1 MGRTG
6 SLAVDWGEFLKIEK
20 PAWLEQVEGILET
33 LNEGVLIV
41 DDCQRIL
48 FANECMEELI
58 AVPRSALQ
66 GRTAACFYQ
75 GADLTRIEEQ
85 RARGRTEGRN
95 RFEHFVP
102 REGGKVR
109 VPVIISAREIEDPDG
124 RVFAVLTFTDISQQK
139 QAEADLRG
147 ANEKLEERARE
158 IEVELALASR
168 VQQSMTPQGLLWGGV
183 AVETYYMPARTI
195 GGDFGAVTPLENG
208 RLDLLVGD
216 VSGHG
221 IGSALVANRIYTETM
236 SLLKSGSD
244 LPDLLR
250 KLNSFVL
257 QQIRTPG
264 FFFTIAAARLEHNGR
279 KLSFEGGGHPPA
291 FWVTREGECR
301 RLDSRSAVLGAL
313 EDAVDPAPPVSLELE
328 PGDRLALYTDGLTDV
343 FDARDE
349 MLGIDGLGEIV
360 RQSARKPLAEM
371 KESIID
377 QVSAFRHG
385 PVHDDMSLVL
395 VEIH

>member
-1 MGRTG
+1 M
-6 SLAVDWGEFLKIEK
+6 KIEK
-20 PAWLEQVEGILET
+20 PAWLQQMEGILEA
-33 LNEGVLIV
+33 LNEGVIIT
-41 DDCQRIL
+41 DDCQQVL
-48 FANECMEELI
+48 FVNECMEELTGL
-58 AVPRSALQ
+58 PRSALV
-66 GRTAACFYQ
+66 GRTPACFFK
-75 GADLTRIEEQ
+75 GEDLALLDQQ
-85 RARGRTEGRN
+85 RERGRYEGRT
-95 RFEHFVP
+95 RFEHFIP
-102 REGGKVR
+102 REGGRVR
-109 VPVIISAREIEDPDG
+109 VPVIISARDIEDPDG

-139 QAEADLRG
+139 KAEESLRD
-147 ANEKLEERARE
+147 ANEKLQERARE

-168 VQQSMTPQGLLWGGV
+168 VQQSMTPQGLHWGGM

-208 RLDLLVGD
+208 RLDLWVGD

-221 IGSALVANRIYTETM
+221 IGSALVANRIYTEAM

-250 KLNSFVL
+250 QLNSFVL

-264 FFFTIAAARLEHNGR
+264 FFFTMAAARLEQNGR
-279 KLSFEGGGHPPA
+279 ILSFAGGGHPPA

-301 RLDSRSAVLGAL
+301 RLDSRSTVLGAL
-313 EDAVDPAPPVSLELE
+313 EDAVDAEPPVSFKLA

-349 MLGIDGLGEIV
+349 MLGVDGLGEIV

-371 KESIID
+371 KESIIE
-377 QVSAFRHG
+377 QVSAFRQG
-385 PVHDDMSLVL
+385 PVQDDMSLVL

>member
-1 MGRTG
+1 MQG
-6 SLAVDWGEFLKIEK
+6 LAVDWSESVKIEK
-20 PAWLEQVEGILET
+20 PGWLEQMEGILET
-33 LNEGVLIV
+33 LNEGVLIT

-48 FANECMEELI
+48 FANECMEELTG
-58 AVPRSALQ
+58 VPRSGLV
-66 GRTAACFYQ
+66 GRTPACFYQ
-75 GADLTRIEEQ
+75 GQDLARIDEQ
-85 RARGRTEGRN
+85 RERGRAEGRN

-109 VPVIISAREIEDPDG
+109 IPVIVGAREIEDPDG
-124 RVFAVLTFTDISQQK
+124 RVFAVLTFTDISPQK
-139 QAEADLRG
+139 QAEESLRG
-147 ANEKLEERARE
+147 ANEKLEARARE

-168 VQQSMTPQGLLWGGV
+168 VQQSMTPQGLRWGGME
-183 AVETYYMPARTI
+183 VETYYLPARTI

-236 SLLKSGSD
+236 SLLKGGSD

-250 KLNSFVL
+250 QLNSFVL

-264 FFFTIAAARLEHNGR
+264 FFFTMAAARLENNGR

-301 RLDSRSAVLGAL
+301 RLDSRSMVLGAL
-313 EDAVDPAPPVSLELE
+313 EDAVNPEPPVALELQ
-328 PGDRLALYTDGLTDV
+328 PGDRLALYTDGLTEV
-343 FDARDE
+343 FDEKEE
-349 MLGIDGLGEIV
+349 MLGVEGLGEIV
-360 RQSARKPLAEM
+360 RQAARKPLAEM
-371 KESIID
+371 KESIIE
-377 QVSAFRHG
+377 QVTAFRHG
-385 PVHDDMSLVL
+385 QVQDDMSLVL

>member
-1 MGRTG
+1 M
-6 SLAVDWGEFLKIEK
+6 KIEK
-20 PAWLEQVEGILET
+20 PAWLEQMEGILET
-33 LNEGVLIV
+33 LNEGVLIT

-48 FANECMEELI
+48 FANECMEELTGL
-58 AVPRSALQ
+58 PRSGLV
-66 GRTAACFYQ
+66 GRTPACFYQ
-75 GADLTRIEEQ
+75 GEDLARLDEQ
-85 RARGRTEGRN
+85 RLRGRAEGRN
-95 RFEHFVP
+95 RFEHYVP
-102 REGGKVR
+102 KAGGNIR
-109 VPVIISAREIEDPDG
+109 IPVIVSAREIEDPDG
-124 RVFAVLTFTDISQQK
+124 RVFAVLTFTDIREQK
-139 QAEADLRG
+139 NAEEGLRH
-147 ANEKLEERARE
+147 ANNQLEARARE

-168 VQQSMTPQGLLWGGV
+168 VQQSMTPQGLRWGGV

-195 GGDFGAVTPLENG
+195 GGDFGVVTALENG

-236 SLLKSGSD
+236 SLLKGGSG

-250 KLNSFVL
+250 QLNSFVL

-264 FFFTIAAARLEHNGR
+264 FFFTLAAARLENDGR

-291 FWVTREGECR
+291 LWVTRAGECR

-313 EDAVDPAPPVSLELE
+313 EEAVDTEPPVPLELE
-328 PGDRLALYTDGLTDV
+328 PGDRLALYTDGLTEV
-343 FDARDE
+343 FDAKEE
-349 MLGIDGLGEIV
+349 MLGVDGLSEIV

-371 KESIID
+371 KESIIE

-385 PVHDDMSLVL
+385 PVHDDMSLML

>member
-1 MGRTG
+1 MESYG
-6 SLAVDWGEFLKIEK
+6 SLIAERSEFLKIDK
-20 PAWLEQVEGILET
+20 PAWLEQMEGILET
-33 LNEGVLIV
+33 LNEGVLIT
-41 DDCQRIL
+41 DDCQRIM
-48 FANECMEELI
+48 FANECMEELTGM
-58 AVPRSALQ
+58 PRACLV
-66 GRTAACFYQ
+66 GRTPACFYQ
-75 GADLTRIEEQ
+75 GEDLAKIDEQ
-85 RARGRTEGRN
+85 RERGRAQGRN

-102 REGGKVR
+102 RKDGTVR
-109 VPVIISAREIEDPDG
+109 VPVVIGAREIEDPDG

-139 QAEADLRG
+139 QAEESLLG
-147 ANEKLEERARE
+147 ANEKLEARARE
-158 IEVELALASR
+158 IEDELALASR
-168 VQQSMTPQGLLWGGV
+168 VQQSMTPLGLRWGGME
-183 AVETYYMPARTI
+183 VETYYMPARTI

-250 KLNSFVL
+250 QLNRFVL

-264 FFFTIAAARLEHNGR
+264 FFFTMAAARLENNGR

-291 FWVTREGECR
+291 FWVTRGGECR
-301 RLDSRSAVLGAL
+301 HLDSRSAVLGAL
-313 EDAVDPAPPVSLELE
+313 EDAVDGAPPLQFELE
-328 PGDRLALYTDGLTDV
+328 PGDRLALYTDGLTEV
-343 FDARDE
+343 FDEKEE
-349 MLGIDGLGEIV
+349 MLGIEGLSEIV
-360 RQSARKPLAEM
+360 RQSAREPLAEM
-371 KESIID
+371 KETIIE

>member
-1 MGRTG
+1 
-6 SLAVDWGEFLKIEK
+6 LKIEK
-20 PAWLEQVEGILET
+20 PAWLEQMEGILET
-33 LNEGVLIV
+33 LNEGVLIS

-48 FANECMEELI
+48 FANECMEELTGM
-58 AVPRSALQ
+58 PRSCLV
-66 GRTAACFYQ
+66 GRTPACFYQ
-75 GADLTRIEEQ
+75 GGDLARIDEQ
-85 RARGRTEGRN
+85 RARGLTEGRN

-109 VPVIISAREIEDPDG
+109 IPVIISAREIEDPDG

-139 QAEADLRG
+139 QAEENLRG

-168 VQQSMTPQGLLWGGV
+168 VQQSMTPQGLRWGGV
-183 AVETYYMPARTI
+183 TVETYYMPARTI

-257 QQIRTPG
+257 
-264 FFFTIAAARLEHNGR
+264 
-279 KLSFEGGGHPPA
+279 
-291 FWVTREGECR
+291 
-301 RLDSRSAVLGAL
+301 
-313 EDAVDPAPPVSLELE
+313 
-328 PGDRLALYTDGLTDV
+328 
-343 FDARDE
+343 
-349 MLGIDGLGEIV
+349 
-360 RQSARKPLAEM
+360 
-371 KESIID
+371 
-377 QVSAFRHG
+377 
-385 PVHDDMSLVL
+385 
-395 VEIH
+395 

>member
-1 MGRTG
+1 
-6 SLAVDWGEFLKIEK
+6 LKIEK
-20 PAWLEQVEGILET
+20 PAWLEQMEGILET
-33 LNEGVLIV
+33 LNEGVLIT

-48 FANECMEELI
+48 FANECMEELTGM
-58 AVPRSALQ
+58 PRSCLV
-66 GRTAACFYQ
+66 GRTPAAFYQ
-75 GADLTRIEEQ
+75 GEDLAKIDEQ
-85 RARGRTEGRN
+85 RERGRAEGRN

-102 REGGKVR
+102 RKGGSIR
-109 VPVIISAREIEDPDG
+109 VPVVVGAREIEDPDG
-124 RVFAVLTFTDISQQK
+124 RVFSVLTFTDISPQK
-139 QAEADLRG
+139 QAEESLRG
-147 ANEKLEERARE
+147 ANEKLEARARE

-168 VQQSMTPQGLLWGGV
+168 VQQSMTPQGLRWGGIE
-183 AVETYYMPARTI
+183 VETFYLPARTI

-236 SLLKSGSD
+236 SLLKGGSD

-250 KLNSFVL
+250 QLNSFVL

-264 FFFTIAAARLEHNGR
+264 FYFTLAAARLENNGR

-291 FWVTREGECR
+291 FWVTRGGECR

-313 EDAVDPAPPVSLELE
+313 EDAVDPEPPVELELE
-328 PGDRLALYTDGLTDV
+328 PGDRLALYTDGLTEV
-343 FDARDE
+343 FDAREE
-349 MLGIDGLGEIV
+349 MLGIDGLSEIV
-360 RQSARKPLAEM
+360 LQSARKPLAEM
-371 KESIID
+371 KESIIE
-377 QVSAFRHG
+377 QVDAFRHG